1 MAKKQ
6 FVIGMDGGGTKTT
19 AMLCELRG
27 NILVEQTGGP
37 SNFQIIGVDK
47 AAEVLFDLI
56 ERCCR
61 EIGCSLDEVR
71 SVSAGLTGAGR
82 EGDQERMRNG
92 LIEYARRQR
101 EAFRQVTV
109 ESDARIALEGAFR
122 GNVGIIL
129 ISGTGSIA
137 FGKDQAGN
145 VHRAGGWGRV
155 MGDEGSGYSIGRDA
169 LNAVTK
175 ELDGRGKPT
184 LLTKLTAK
192 QFGLLDQEKIIT
204 AIYRDNFDVALLA
217 PLVIEAATSH
227 DVEASRILNKATFE
241 LAEHVRALLNK
252 IEKVSRVRQ
261 KIPLAFIGSV
271 ISSDNVFSNVLRNK
285 IVFSLPQISIVKPE
299 APPAYGAVLI
309 ALRSLRNLHE

>member
-6 FVIGMDGGGTKTT
+6 FVIGIDGGGTKTA
-19 AMLCELRG
+19 AMLADLKG
-27 NILVEQTGGP
+27 NVLVEQTGGP
-37 SNFQIIGVDK
+37 SNFQIIGVEK

-56 ERCCR
+56 ERCCA
-61 EIGCSLDEVR
+61 EIGCSVDEVR
-71 SVSAGLTGAGR
+71 SIAAGLTGAGR
-82 EGDQERMRNG
+82 EADQERMRIG
-92 LIEYARRQR
+92 LIEYARGARQILR
-101 EAFRQVTV
+101 EVIV
-109 ESDARIALEGAFR
+109 ESDARVALEGAFR

-145 VHRAGGWGRV
+145 VHRAGGWGRIL
-155 MGDEGSGYSIGRDA
+155 GDEGSGYSIGRDA

-175 ELDGRGKPT
+175 DLDGRGKPT
-184 LLTKLTAK
+184 LLTKLVAK
-192 QFGLLDQEKIIT
+192 QFGLSDQEKIIS
-204 AIYRDNFDVALLA
+204 AIYRDNLDVASLA

-271 ISSDNVFSNVLRNK
+271 ISSDNVFSNILRNK
-285 IVFSLPQISIVKPE
+285 IVFSLPQISIVKPQ
-299 APPAYGAVLI
+299 ALPAYGAVLL

>member
-6 FVIGMDGGGTKTT
+6 FVIGIDGGGTKTA
-19 AMLCELRG
+19 AMLADLKG
-27 NILVEQTGGP
+27 NVLVEQTGGP
-37 SNFQIIGVDK
+37 SNFQIIGVEK

-56 ERCCR
+56 ERCCA
-61 EIGCSLDEVR
+61 EIGCSVDEVR
-71 SVSAGLTGAGR
+71 SIAAGLTGAGR
-82 EGDQERMRNG
+82 EADQERMRIG
-92 LIEYARRQR
+92 LVEYAHRGR
-101 EAFRQVTV
+101 ETLREVII
-109 ESDARIALEGAFR
+109 ESDARVALEGAFR

-145 VHRAGGWGRV
+145 VHRAGGWGRIL
-155 MGDEGSGYSIGRDA
+155 GDEGSGYSIGRDA
-169 LNAVTK
+169 LNAISK
-175 ELDGRGKPT
+175 DLDGRGKPT
-184 LLTKLTAK
+184 LLTKLVAK
-192 QFGLLDQEKIIT
+192 QFGLSDQEKIIS

-271 ISSDNVFSNVLRNK
+271 ISSDNVFSNILRNK
-285 IVFSLPQISIVKPE
+285 IVFSLPQISIVKPQ
-299 APPAYGAVLI
+299 ALPAYGAVLL